1 MSNLHVAPLVEAPS
15 RLRPRPRRIRVPLA
29 ILGLLL
35 VVACALG
42 FGSILTQVGQ
52 QHQVLVLAHP
62 VDVGDDITASDL
74 GLATLST
81 GTSGIAFITAG
92 NESTVIGRPAAVA
105 MPAGAPLIAAD
116 LGSVTPPAG
125 QAVVAVLIK
134 PGDAPPS
141 LAPGAA
147 VWVVITTPQTQST
160 GLSSSPTSTTSA
172 PAPLA
177 ATVTAVDTP
186 SDSAITQGVIVSLSL
201 PSSDVQTVTTAAAAG
216 NVSLA
221 LVPPGSCPRWTSSP
235 SSPPRDLSASPPRR
249 SPWPRSGPRGAA
261 PRWWSSATPAA
272 VTWPLA
278 SAWR

>member
-1 MSNLHVAPLVEAPS
+1 MSNLHLATPPETVS
-15 RLRPRPRRIRVPLA
+15 RLRPRARRIRIPLA
-29 ILGLLL
+29 LLGLLL
-35 VVACALG
+35 VVVCALA
-42 FGSILTQVGQ
+42 FGTILTQAGQ
-52 QHQVLVLAHP
+52 QHQVLVLSDP
-62 VDVGDDITASDL
+62 VDAGDVITASDL
-74 GLATLST
+74 GLATVST

-116 LGSVTPPAG
+116 LGSLPPPSG

-160 GLSSSPTSTTSA
+160 GGASSPATPATA
-172 PAPLA
+172 PVA

-221 LVPPGSCPRWTSSP
+221 LVPPGS
-235 SSPPRDLSASPPRR
+235 
-249 SPWPRSGPRGAA
+249 
-261 PRWWSSATPAA
+261 
-272 VTWPLA
+272 
-278 SAWR
+278 

>member
-1 MSNLHVAPLVEAPS
+1 MSNLHVARLPEAPS

-42 FGSILTQVGQ
+42 FGTVLTQVGRQ
-52 QHQVLVLAHP
+52 YQVLVLSHP
-62 VDVGDDITASDL
+62 VDAGDVITASDL
-74 GLATLST
+74 GLATVST
-81 GTSGIAFITAG
+81 GTSGIAFITAS

-105 MPAGAPLIAAD
+105 IPAGAPLIAAD
-116 LGSVTPPAG
+116 LGSLPPPAG

-147 VWVVITTPQTQST
+147 VWVVITTPETQAT
-160 GLSSSPTSTTSA
+160 GLSPSATPAATA
-172 PAPLA
+172 PAPVS

-186 SDSAITQGVIVSLSL
+186 SDTAITQGVIVSLRL

-221 LVPPGSCPRWTSSP
+221 LVPPGS
-235 SSPPRDLSASPPRR
+235 
-249 SPWPRSGPRGAA
+249 
-261 PRWWSSATPAA
+261 
-272 VTWPLA
+272 
-278 SAWR
+278 

>member
-1 MSNLHVAPLVEAPS
+1 MSNLHLATPPETPA
-15 RLRPRPRRIRVPLA
+15 RLRPRPRRIRIPLA

-42 FGSILTQVGQ
+42 FGTILTQVGQ
-52 QHQVLVLAHP
+52 QHQVLVLSHP
-62 VDVGDDITASDL
+62 VDVGDVITASDL
-74 GLATLST
+74 GLATVST
-81 GTSGIAFITAG
+81 GTSGIAFITAR

-105 MPAGAPLIAAD
+105 IPAGAPLIAAD
-116 LGSVTPPAG
+116 LGSVAPSAG

-141 LAPGAA
+141 LASGAA
-147 VWVVITTPQTQST
+147 VWVVITTPQTQSST
-160 GLSSSPTSTTSA
+160 GGASSPATPATA
-172 PAPLA
+172 PVA

-221 LVPPGSCPRWTSSP
+221 LVPPGS
-235 SSPPRDLSASPPRR
+235 
-249 SPWPRSGPRGAA
+249 
-261 PRWWSSATPAA
+261 
-272 VTWPLA
+272 
-278 SAWR
+278 

>member
-1 MSNLHVAPLVEAPS
+1 MSNLHLATPPETVS
-15 RLRPRPRRIRVPLA
+15 RLRPRARRIRIPLA
-29 ILGLLL
+29 LLGLLL
-35 VVACALG
+35 VVVCALA
-42 FGSILTQVGQ
+42 FGTILTQAGQ
-52 QHQVLVLAHP
+52 QHQVLVLSHP
-62 VDVGDDITASDL
+62 VDAGDVITASDL
-74 GLATLST
+74 GLATVST

-116 LGSVTPPAG
+116 LGSLPPPSG

-160 GLSSSPTSTTSA
+160 GGASSPATPATA
-172 PAPLA
+172 PVA

-221 LVPPGSCPRWTSSP
+221 LVPPGS
-235 SSPPRDLSASPPRR
+235 
-249 SPWPRSGPRGAA
+249 
-261 PRWWSSATPAA
+261 
-272 VTWPLA
+272 
-278 SAWR
+278 

>member
-1 MSNLHVAPLVEAPS
+1 MSNLHLATLAETPA
-15 RLRPRPRRIRVPLA
+15 RLRPRPRRIRLPLA

-42 FGSILTQVGQ
+42 FGTILTQVGQ
-52 QHQVLVLAHP
+52 QYQVLVLSHP
-62 VDVGDDITASDL
+62 VDVGDVITASDL
-74 GLATLST
+74 GLATVST
-81 GTSGIAFITAG
+81 GTSGISFITAA

-116 LGSVTPPAG
+116 LGSLPPAAG

-160 GLSSSPTSTTSA
+160 GLSPSSTPATA
-172 PAPLA
+172 PVA

-201 PSSDVQTVTTAAAAG
+201 PTSDVQTVTTAAAGG

-221 LVPPGSCPRWTSSP
+221 LVPPGS
-235 SSPPRDLSASPPRR
+235 
-249 SPWPRSGPRGAA
+249 
-261 PRWWSSATPAA
+261 
-272 VTWPLA
+272 
-278 SAWR
+278 

>member
-1 MSNLHVAPLVEAPS
+1 MSNLHLATPRETPA
-15 RLRPRPRRIRVPLA
+15 RLRPRPRRIRIPLA

-42 FGSILTQVGQ
+42 FGTILTQVGRQ
-52 QHQVLVLAHP
+52 YQVLVLSHP
-62 VDVGDDITASDL
+62 VDVGDVITASDL
-74 GLATLST
+74 GLATVST
-81 GTSGIAFITAG
+81 GTSGISFITAA

-116 LGSVTPPAG
+116 LGSLPPAAG

-172 PAPLA
+172 PTPVA

-186 SDSAITQGVIVSLSL
+186 SDTAITQGVIVSLSL
-201 PSSDVQTVTTAAAAG
+201 PASDVQTVTTAAAAG

-221 LVPPGSCPRWTSSP
+221 LVPPGS
-235 SSPPRDLSASPPRR
+235 
-249 SPWPRSGPRGAA
+249 
-261 PRWWSSATPAA
+261 
-272 VTWPLA
+272 
-278 SAWR
+278 

>member
-1 MSNLHVAPLVEAPS
+1 MSNLHLATPPETVS
-15 RLRPRPRRIRVPLA
+15 RLRPRARRIRIPLA
-29 ILGLLL
+29 LLGLLL
-35 VVACALG
+35 VVVCALA
-42 FGSILTQVGQ
+42 FGTILTQAGQ
-52 QHQVLVLAHP
+52 QHQVLVLSHP
-62 VDVGDDITASDL
+62 VDAGDVITASDL
-74 GLATLST
+74 GLATVST
-81 GTSGIAFITAG
+81 GTSGIAFITAS

-116 LGSVTPPAG
+116 LGSIPPPAG

-147 VWVVITTPQTQST
+147 VWVVITTPATQST
-160 GLSSSPTSTTSA
+160 GGASSPTAATSA
-172 PAPLA
+172 PAPVA

-221 LVPPGSCPRWTSSP
+221 LVPPGS
-235 SSPPRDLSASPPRR
+235 
-249 SPWPRSGPRGAA
+249 
-261 PRWWSSATPAA
+261 
-272 VTWPLA
+272 
-278 SAWR
+278 

>member
-1 MSNLHVAPLVEAPS
+1 
-15 RLRPRPRRIRVPLA
+15 
-29 ILGLLL
+29 

-74 GLATLST
+74 GLATVST
-81 GTSGIAFITAG
+81 GTSGIAFITAS

-116 LGSVTPPAG
+116 LGSIPPPAG

-147 VWVVITTPQTQST
+147 VWVVITTPETQTT
-160 GLSSSPTSTTSA
+160 GLSPSASPVAIA
-172 PAPLA
+172 PMS
-177 ATVTAVDTP
+177 ATVTAVGTP

-201 PSSDVQTVTTAAAAG
+201 PTSDVQTVTTAAAAG

-221 LVPPGSCPRWTSSP
+221 LVPPGS
-235 SSPPRDLSASPPRR
+235 
-249 SPWPRSGPRGAA
+249 
-261 PRWWSSATPAA
+261 
-272 VTWPLA
+272 
-278 SAWR
+278 

>member
-74 GLATLST
+74 GLATVST
-81 GTSGIAFITAG
+81 GTSGIAFITAS

-116 LGSVTPPAG
+116 LGSIPPPAG

-147 VWVVITTPQTQST
+147 VWVVITTPETQTT
-160 GLSSSPTSTTSA
+160 GLSPSASPVAIA
-172 PAPLA
+172 PMS
-177 ATVTAVDTP
+177 ATVTAVGTP

-201 PSSDVQTVTTAAAAG
+201 PTSDVQTVTTAAAAG

-221 LVPPGSCPRWTSSP
+221 LVPPGS
-235 SSPPRDLSASPPRR
+235 
-249 SPWPRSGPRGAA
+249 
-261 PRWWSSATPAA
+261 
-272 VTWPLA
+272 
-278 SAWR
+278 

>member
-1 MSNLHVAPLVEAPS
+1 MSNLHLATPPQTLA
-15 RLRPRPRRIRVPLA
+15 RLRPRARRIRIPLA

-42 FGSILTQVGQ
+42 FGTILTQVGQ

-62 VDVGDDITASDL
+62 VDVGGVITASDL
-74 GLATLST
+74 GLATVST

-92 NESTVIGRPAAVA
+92 KESTVIGRPAAVA
-105 MPAGAPLIAAD
+105 MPAGAPVIAAD
-116 LGSVTPPAG
+116 LGSLPPPAG

-147 VWVVITTPQTQST
+147 VWVVITTPETQST
-160 GLSSSPTSTTSA
+160 GLSPSA
-172 PAPLA
+172 TPAATAPVS

-186 SDSAITQGVIVSLSL
+186 SDTAITQGVIVSLSL
-201 PSSDVQTVTTAAAAG
+201 PTSDVQTVTTAAAAG

-221 LVPPGSCPRWTSSP
+221 LVPPGS
-235 SSPPRDLSASPPRR
+235 
-249 SPWPRSGPRGAA
+249 
-261 PRWWSSATPAA
+261 
-272 VTWPLA
+272 
-278 SAWR
+278 

>member
-1 MSNLHVAPLVEAPS
+1 MSNLHLATPPETPA
-15 RLRPRPRRIRVPLA
+15 RLRPRPRRIRIPLA

-42 FGSILTQVGQ
+42 FGTILTQVGQ

-62 VDVGDDITASDL
+62 VDVGDDLTASDL
-74 GLATLST
+74 GLATVST
-81 GTSGIAFITAG
+81 GTSGIAFITASK
-92 NESTVIGRPAAVA
+92 ESTVIGRPAAVA

-116 LGSVTPPAG
+116 LGSIPPPVG

-147 VWVVITTPQTQST
+147 VWVVITTPETQST
-160 GLSSSPTSTTSA
+160 GPLPSQATSA
-172 PAPLA
+172 MAPVA

-186 SDSAITQGVIVSLSL
+186 SDTAITQGVIVSLSL
-201 PSSDVQTVTTAAAAG
+201 PTSDVQTVTTAAAAG

-221 LVPPGSCPRWTSSP
+221 LVPPGS
-235 SSPPRDLSASPPRR
+235 
-249 SPWPRSGPRGAA
+249 
-261 PRWWSSATPAA
+261 
-272 VTWPLA
+272 
-278 SAWR
+278 

>member
-1 MSNLHVAPLVEAPS
+1 MSNLHLATPPQTLA
-15 RLRPRPRRIRVPLA
+15 RLRPRARRIRIPLA

-42 FGSILTQVGQ
+42 FGTILTQVGQ
-52 QHQVLVLAHP
+52 QYQVLVLSHP
-62 VDVGDDITASDL
+62 LQVGDVISASDL
-74 GLATLST
+74 GLATVST

-116 LGSVTPPAG
+116 LGSVPPLAG

-147 VWVVITTPQTQST
+147 VWVVITTPETQST
-160 GLSSSPTSTTSA
+160 GLAPSANPAATA
-172 PAPLA
+172 PAPVS

-201 PSSDVQTVTTAAAAG
+201 PASDVQTVTTAAAAG
-216 NVSLA
+216 NISLA
-221 LVPPGSCPRWTSSP
+221 LVPPGS
-235 SSPPRDLSASPPRR
+235 
-249 SPWPRSGPRGAA
+249 
-261 PRWWSSATPAA
+261 
-272 VTWPLA
+272 
-278 SAWR
+278 

>member
-1 MSNLHVAPLVEAPS
+1 MSNLHLATSPETPS
-15 RLRPRPRRIRVPLA
+15 RLRPRPRRIRIPLA

-35 VVACALG
+35 VMACALG
-42 FGSILTQVGQ
+42 FGTILTQVGQ

-62 VDVGDDITASDL
+62 VDVGGVITASDL
-74 GLATLST
+74 GLATVST
-81 GTSGIAFITAG
+81 GTSGIAFITASK
-92 NESTVIGRPAAVA
+92 ESTVIGRPAAVA

-116 LGSVTPPAG
+116 LGSLPPPAG

-147 VWVVITTPQTQST
+147 VWVVITTPETQST
-160 GLSSSPTSTTSA
+160 GLSPSPTSATS
-172 PAPLA
+172 APLA

-201 PSSDVQTVTTAAAAG
+201 PSADVQTVTTAAAAG

-221 LVPPGSCPRWTSSP
+221 LVPPGS
-235 SSPPRDLSASPPRR
+235 
-249 SPWPRSGPRGAA
+249 
-261 PRWWSSATPAA
+261 
-272 VTWPLA
+272 
-278 SAWR
+278 